1 MGGEGGLVRQLLGQV
16 VANGMVT
23 LNDEGQL

>member
-1 MGGEGGLVRQLLGQV
+1 MGGERGLVRQLLGQV